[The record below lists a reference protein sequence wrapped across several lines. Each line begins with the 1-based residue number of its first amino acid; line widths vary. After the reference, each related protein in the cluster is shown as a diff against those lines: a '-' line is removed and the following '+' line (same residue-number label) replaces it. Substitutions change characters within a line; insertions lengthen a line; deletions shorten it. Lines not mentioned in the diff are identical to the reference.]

1 MLTLLALVAL
11 GAMKQKAPS
20 KKKVTTVLSDDL
32 NTEAAAIEK
41 KTGLGISD
49 LLRIGLVKVVRE
61 VKRTGK
67 VEVEQLETAMPA

>member
-1 MLTLLALVAL
+1 
-11 GAMKQKAPS
+11 MKQKAPS

>member
-1 MLTLLALVAL
+1 
-11 GAMKQKAPS
+11 MKQKSPI

-32 NTEAAAIEK
+32 NAEATAIEK

-67 VEVEQLETAMPA
+67 VEVEQLDVAIPA